1 METDALL
8 SLLQSRVENSN
19 SSNGP
24 CCQLIHFHAEL
35 IKPKGDFLKLFC
47 FSLGEK
53 KSYGQAT
60 KLAHLFLLSKHVS
73 LVAIVMSKYSYRSIT
88 Y

>member
-53 KSYGQAT
+53 NHMDKQLSW
-60 KLAHLFLLSKHVS
+60 HLFFNQNM
-73 LVAIVMSKYSYRSIT
+73 LV
-88 Y
+88 